1 MYNLDENH
9 PSHNNKLD
17 VQRGIFMYIF
27 FLSFITGI
35 LISCNQSKD
44 NSQKK
49 VVSNNDQDQVVVNN
63 SQKKVVSKS
72 LNEQEQILVKP
83 GFVMIPKGELALQK
97 NRRYSNG
104 AVPNEISLQ
113 NPIIVAKTE
122 VTQKE
127 FEGII
132 GWNPSYFGGCG
143 MPCSTFSSSDE
154 GAEKDSKRFQE
165 AFDIEEEL
173 QSECFNVENL
183 QSKECG
189 PNCPVENISLYDAIH
204 YTNQLSKKD
213 NLPPCFELRN
223 VMCTDGTKADDPSS
237 CMNNKQKGIGSAK
250 VSLNSSK
257 IESCLGY
264 RLLTDT
270 EWEYVARAGSIRD
283 LPAIK
288 DNKAEKRH

>member
-1 MYNLDENH
+1 
-9 PSHNNKLD
+9 
-17 VQRGIFMYIF
+17 
-27 FLSFITGI
+27 
-35 LISCNQSKD
+35 
-44 NSQKK
+44 
-49 VVSNNDQDQVVVNN
+49 
-63 SQKKVVSKS
+63 
-72 LNEQEQILVKP
+72 
-83 GFVMIPKGELALQK
+83 
-97 NRRYSNG
+97 
-104 AVPNEISLQ
+104 
-113 NPIIVAKTE
+113 
-122 VTQKE
+122 
-127 FEGII
+127 I

-288 DNKAEKRH
+288 DNKGTNLSQMGCEVDSSLDNMAIYGGNSRGMPHDVATKEPNIFGLYDTVGNVWEWVYKPMNHEVRSRENSESNKNKRSSIHEKVDGKEFKIMGGSWLEFASYCRIGEYSSMSPGDKDPSTGFRIAITIPQKPNKVVE